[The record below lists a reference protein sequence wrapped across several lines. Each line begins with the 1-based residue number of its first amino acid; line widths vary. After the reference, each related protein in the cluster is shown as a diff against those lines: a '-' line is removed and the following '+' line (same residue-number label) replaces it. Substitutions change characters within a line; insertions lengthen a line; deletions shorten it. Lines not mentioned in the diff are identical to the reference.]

1 MEKKIA
7 VYCPTPEIFE
17 LVVSKID
24 WPYGSIWLCYQKRT
38 VVDISLKQYC
48 HKEYYENKKE
58 EYNILTYSEWI
69 GEDENVLIF
78 N

>member
-17 LVVSKID
+17 LVASKIN
-24 WPYGSIWLCYQKRT
+24 WPHGNIWSNYQERT

-48 HKEYYENKKE
+48 NREYYENKKE
-58 EYNILTYSEWI
+58 KYNILTYSEWI
-69 GEDENVLIF
+69 GEDGDVLIF